1 MSHDKIASLIIL
13 YFFAVNLTG
22 FLMMGIDKRKAVRG
36 RWRIS
41 EFHLFIPAFLGGGAG
56 CLIGMYFFH
65 HKTHKPRFCIGMPA
79 VTLCWLILLV
89 FLLT

>member
-1 MSHDKIASLIIL
+1 
-13 YFFAVNLTG
+13 
-22 FLMMGIDKRKAVRG
+22 MMGIDKLKAVRG
-36 RWRIS
+36 KWRIS

-65 HKTHKPRFCIGMPA
+65 HKTHKPRFYIGMPA
-79 VTLCWLILLV
+79 VTFFWLILLI